1 MGMNLNE
8 PGSGGSYRPMAEINV
23 TPLVDVMLVLL
34 IIFMVTMPMLVTGMK
49 VNLPDARTA
58 KPLEP
63 KDPITVTISRD
74 GLVLLGQ
81 EEISRDQLVPM
92 LKVQLGND
100 ADRIVRLRGDKE
112 TEFGRIVSVLDEL
125 SANGITRVA
134 IVTDTRNAKARTDD
148 VPGVSPDPINSPNR
162 AQ

>member
-74 GLVLLGQ
+74 GVVMIGQDEVSRGELVALL
-81 EEISRDQLVPM
+81 
-92 LKVQLGND
+92 KAQLGPD
-100 ADRIVRLRGDKE
+100 VDRVIRLRGAKE
-112 TEFGRIVSVLDEL
+112 TEFGQIVSVLDDL

-134 IVTDTRNAKARTDD
+134 IVTDARNGKARGDEGASAASKGNAALE
-148 VPGVSPDPINSPNR
+148 P

>member
-8 PGSGGSYRPMAEINV
+8 PGSGGSYRPMVEINV

-74 GLVLLGQ
+74 GLILIAQ
-81 EEISRDQLVPM
+81 EEISRDQLIPLLM
-92 LKVQLGND
+92 AQLGND

-134 IVTDTRNAKARTDD
+134 IVTDTRKAKARSDD
-148 VPGVSPDPINSPNR
+148 APGVSPDRINSPNP

>member
-1 MGMNLNE
+1 MGMNINE

-63 KDPITVTISRD
+63 KDPISVTVSRD
-74 GLVLLGQ
+74 GQVFLGQ
-81 EEISRDQLVPM
+81 EEIARDQLIPL
-92 LKVQLGND
+92 LKAQLGND

-112 TEFGRIVSVLDEL
+112 TEFGRIISVLDEL

-134 IVTDTRNAKARTDD
+134 IVTDTRNGKARSEESSAVT
-148 VPGVSPDPINSPNR
+148 PDSFSSPNA